1 MEIIKPTVS
10 IIIPSKTEVFLKKT
24 IEDVLEKATG
34 NIEVLPVVDG
44 YWPPENEIV
53 RDPRVRYIHLEPSN
67 KAQKRHGINRAV
79 SECKGDYVMSVDAHV
94 MFAKGFDEQLIKD
107 HNPNW
112 VQVPRRHRLD
122 AENWC
127 LQTQSDNRPPI
138 DYEYIMFPPLVTN
151 NNGGFKAIHGFKWDA
166 RTLAEWDIP
175 IADTAEFQG
184 SCWFMTKE
192 WFQRMGFMQ
201 IEGYTGW
208 GQESEELVF
217 TTVKIGGR
225 VVTNKN
231 TWYAHLH
238 KGEKYGRMY
247 WMSRAENRESYKYSY
262 NKWIIENN
270 EFFISYIDRFP
281 RMPGWPDDWKEQ
293 IRNLKKL

>member
-1 MEIIKPTVS
+1 MEITKPITT
-10 IIIPSKTEVFLKKT
+10 IIIPSKTEVFLKRT